1 MLLLT
6 VRAELLGDWS
16 PKQVA
21 RKRKQM
27 YPDEVAGWA
36 SYETD
41 DLQLHLRT
49 AARGVAQRIDS
60 RLVPGA
66 RAAPGAPAGHGSALA
81 SERHNADPRAVRRA
95 LGTAGSWALGGGS
108 AGVQATPSAAE
119 ALVECKGPAASSS
132 PRMRGKCQGR
142 DVRFHVLHL
151 ADLSALPR

>member
-41 DLQLHLRT
+41 DLQLHLR
-49 AARGVAQRIDS
+49 AAAWGVAQRIDS
-60 RLVPGA
+60 RPVPGA
-66 RAAPGAPAGHGSALA
+66 RAAPGTPAGHGSALA
-81 SERHNADPRAVRRA
+81 SARHSADPRAVLRGIGRG
-95 LGTAGSWALGGGS
+95 LSSGAGNAKRIGNSG
-108 AGVQATPSAAE
+108 
-119 ALVECKGPAASSS
+119 
-132 PRMRGKCQGR
+132 
-142 DVRFHVLHL
+142 
-151 ADLSALPR
+151 